1 MRFADALLR
10 VSVAGALAALA
21 SGCAL
26 LTGPETPTAKA
37 PSQAS
42 APTKPDAKAAAKAA
56 AKDGAKTGSSTTA
69 AKAAA
74 APTQNAAPAPGATEQ
89 VEASTPVEAEVPLSP
104 ALQRDFELARRAL
117 IAGKLDEAERTF
129 LALTKSNPELGG
141 PHANLA
147 IVYRQKQRLDESVAE
162 LEQAVKANPKQAVY
176 FNQLGIAYR
185 MVGQFAKARE
195 AYEKAIALDPN
206 YALAHL
212 NLGILYDIYL
222 WDGRRAL
229 ELYDRYLSLS
239 PGGDDKV
246 KKWASDLRNRN
257 QPRSLAARKEQG

>member
-1 MRFADALLR
+1 MQFADPLLR
-10 VSVAGALAALA
+10 ISFAGTLIALV

-26 LTGPETPTAKA
+26 LTGPEMPQTSQAPTAAPAQAKPEAPAAAAASNAKA
-37 PSQAS
+37 P
-42 APTKPDAKAAAKAA
+42 
-56 AKDGAKTGSSTTA
+56 
-69 AKAAA
+69 A
-74 APTQNAAPAPGATEQ
+74 APTQNTAPSAVGTVALVEPSAPVAA
-89 VEASTPVEAEVPLSP
+89 EAPLSP
-104 ALQRDFELARRAL
+104 TVLREFEYARRAM
-117 IAGKLDEAERTF
+117 IAGRLDEAERGF

-141 PHANLA
+141 THANLG
-147 IVYRQKQRLDESVAE
+147 IIYRQKQKLDESVAA
-162 LEQAVKANPKQAVY
+162 LERAVKANPKQAVY

-212 NLGILYDIYL
+212 NLGILFDVYL
-222 WDGRRAL
+222 WDSKRAL

-257 QPRSLAARKEQG
+257 QPRSLAARKEQS

>member
-1 MRFADALLR
+1 MRFADCLFRFAA
-10 VSVAGALAALA
+10 AGALAALA
-21 SGCAL
+21 SGCAVF
-26 LTGPETPTAKA
+26 TGPG
-37 PSQAS
+37 SS
-42 APTKPDAKAAAKAA
+42 APNQAPPP
-56 AKDGAKTGSSTTA
+56 ST
-69 AKAAA
+69 AAA
-74 APTQNAAPAPGATEQ
+74 APATPGKLEPNGAPAVPGAAAQTET
-89 VEASTPVEAEVPLSP
+89 APPVEAEAPLSP
-104 ALQRDFELARRAL
+104 FVQRAFELARQAL
-117 IAGKLDEAERTF
+117 IAGRLDDAERGF

-141 PHANLA
+141 PHANLGV
-147 IVYRQKQRLDESVAE
+147 VYRNKQKFDESVAS
-162 LEQAVKANPKQAVY
+162 LERAVQANPKNAVY

-185 MVGQFAKARE
+185 LVGQFTKARD

-212 NLGILYDIYL
+212 NLGILYDVYL

-257 QPRSLAARKEQG
+257 QPRSLAARKDQT

>member
-1 MRFADALLR
+1 MQFADPLSR
-10 VSVAGALAALA
+10 IFFAGSLIALA
-21 SGCAL
+21 SGCAV
-26 LTGPETPTAKA
+26 LTGAETPPTSQPAAPTAAPAQAKPAEPVPAAPATAKA
-37 PSQAS
+37 PAAPPQNS
-42 APTKPDAKAAAKAA
+42 APSPL
-56 AKDGAKTGSSTTA
+56 GAVA
-69 AKAAA
+69 
-74 APTQNAAPAPGATEQ
+74 Q
-89 VEASTPVEAEVPLSP
+89 VEPSAPIETEVPLSP
-104 ALQRDFELARRAL
+104 AVQRDFENARRAL
-117 IAGKLDEAERTF
+117 IAGRLDEAERGF

-141 PHANLA
+141 THANLG
-147 IVYRQKQRLDESVAE
+147 IIYRQKQKLDESVAA
-162 LEQAVKANPKQAVY
+162 LERAVKANPKQAVY

-212 NLGILYDIYL
+212 NLGILFDVYL
-222 WDGRRAL
+222 WDSKRAL

-257 QPRSLAARKEQG
+257 QPRSLAARKEQS